1 MFKFAAIIEARMTSK
16 RLPGKILY
24 KVGGKSFLWYLVKR
38 LKKVKEI
45 DKIILA
51 TTVNKSDDI
60 LVQFAK
66 KNNISYFR
74 GSELNVKKR
83 VLDAAKKYK
92 VENIVGITSDCPI
105 IDINLI
111 SQVINTFKYNKVEFV
126 SNCDHR
132 SYPDGMDVAVYR
144 RKCLEKSYKLTRSN
158 YYREHV
164 TLFIKHNKKIFNQ
177 INIVSPENV
186 YWPSLGLT
194 LDEYDD
200 YVLLKKIIEYFK
212 KKKNFYFKC
221 DEVIEL
227 LKKKKKWL
235 KINTNV
241 KRKKIK
247 FKW

>member
-1 MFKFAAIIEARMTSK
+1 MAKFAAIIEARMTSK

-24 KVGGKSFLWYLVKR
+24 KAGGKSFLWHLIKR

-51 TTVNKSDDI
+51 TTTNKDDDI

-66 KNNISYFR
+66 KNKIFYFR

-83 VLDAAKKYK
+83 VLEAAKKNN

-105 IDINLI
+105 VDINLI
-111 SQVINTFKYNKVEFV
+111 SQVINTFSFNKVEFV

-132 SYPDGMDVAVYR
+132 SFPDGMDVAVYK
-144 RKCLEKSYKLTRSN
+144 RKSLEKSYRLTSSN

-164 TLFIKHNKKIFNQ
+164 TLFIKHNKKLFKQ
-177 INIVSPENV
+177 INIVAPENV

-212 KKKNFYFKC
+212 KKNNFYFNC
-221 DEVIEL
+221 DEVVRL
-227 LKKKKKWL
+227 LKRKKQWL
-235 KINTNV
+235 KINSKV

-247 FKW
+247 VKW